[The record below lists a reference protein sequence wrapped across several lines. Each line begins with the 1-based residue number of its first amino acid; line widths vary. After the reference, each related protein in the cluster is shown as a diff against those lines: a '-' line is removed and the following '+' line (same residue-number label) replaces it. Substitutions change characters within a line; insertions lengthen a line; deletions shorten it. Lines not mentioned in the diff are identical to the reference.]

1 MFTLFEFKEQF
12 GLTIDKDES
21 TAYLHLNKDSSIQDQ
36 TIKEKLNDW
45 YEYKSLLINGNITQE
60 EYINWKL
67 KYPKKSALLLNRKPS
82 KKPSE
87 E

>member
-1 MFTLFEFKEQF
+1 MFTFFEFEEQF

-60 EYINWKL
+60 EYNNWKL
-67 KYPKKSALLLNRKPS
+67 NYPKDSALLINHKPS
-82 KKPSE
+82 KKNSKE
-87 E
+87 